1 MSAPTRMHRIYIG
14 LGLIPLVLD
23 STLLDNGIPGIVML
37 ALVAAGSVLLL
48 AGIILHQRHSPGVAD
63 ERFLLHRL
71 KSSRFGLIAGL
82 LAILALF
89 FYHAMAGNEPPWD
102 LVAVA
107 AAMAVGKLAAM
118 AYFKVT
124 G

>member
-1 MSAPTRMHRIYIG
+1 MT
-14 LGLIPLVLD
+14 
-23 STLLDNGIPGIVML
+23 
-37 ALVAAGSVLLL
+37 
-48 AGIILHQRHSPGVAD
+48 D

-71 KSSRFGLIAGL
+71 KSSRFGLVAGL
-82 LAILALF
+82 LTILALF
-89 FYHAMAGNEPPWD
+89 FYHAMAGHEPPWD
-102 LVAVA
+102 LAAVA